1 MLDYLAQALYESYDP
16 LVGEKLPW
24 ESFDEKNK
32 DYFRR
37 SAKTLALKLFEKMKE
52 PSEELMDNCADVYH
66 TAREA
71 AVAQRKSGIN
81 KDDAGYV
88 NANFPADW
96 LSEVLT
102 AHIEGYESMLDTPTE
117 G

>member
-37 SAKTLALKLFEKMKE
+37 SAKTLALKLFEKMKLRLLLIKGV
-52 PSEELMDNCADVYH
+52 SEL
-66 TAREA
+66 
-71 AVAQRKSGIN
+71 
-81 KDDAGYV
+81 
-88 NANFPADW
+88 
-96 LSEVLT
+96 LS
-102 AHIEGYESMLDTPTE
+102 
-117 G
+117 